1 MKKIRLAAA
10 FMAVMLLLSVSAT
23 AFAEGFGVYEWS
35 AAGTAMGDNYMFAED
50 DPAVLAYNPS
60 AITKLDGSYISF
72 GASWINPA
80 TSISF
85 ANGPLNAGRSSVYDN
100 EYSPALAPYFYYA
113 KQVSSNGWFGLAVFP
128 RFGNNIEYDDAWAGR
143 YDTIFSEIKG
153 VTIQPTY
160 AFKIGSKLSAAVGL
174 DINYVKLKM
183 RKNTPAM
190 AGAAGYLG
198 DLQSLI
204 EGDSTNLGWV
214 ASLTYDFN
222 KKTSAGIT
230 YRARVKQTM
239 DADAAFFGRLAM
251 FGDYRLDTK
260 AHGTVTLPDSISFG
274 IGHKFNDRTR
284 MEINATWTNW
294 STFKALNMNFDDK
307 ILGIIDSTSV
317 QKDWK
322 SAWRIGIGL
331 EHKLS
336 EKWSLLCGYVFDE
349 SPVPDHRMDFMVPT
363 GDRHRGSIGFKYR
376 PNENSELSFAYT
388 AIWAGK
394 RDVYS
399 QLNNMDFTEAH
410 IYDGLTQVVS
420 LGYTIKLK

>member
-1 MKKIRLAAA
+1 MKKIRLTAVLMAA
-10 FMAVMLLLSVSAT
+10 MLLLSVSSS

-72 GASWINPA
+72 GTSWINPA

-85 ANGPLNAGRSSVYDN
+85 TNGPLNAGRSSEYDN
-100 EYSPALAPYFYYA
+100 SYSPAFTPYFYFT
-113 KQVSSNGWFGLAVFP
+113 KKVSSNGWFGLAAFP

-143 YDTIFSEIKG
+143 YDTIFSGVKG
-153 VTIQPTY
+153 ITIQPTY

-174 DINYVKLKM
+174 DINYVGLKM
-183 RKNTPAM
+183 RKDTPAM

-204 EGDSTNLGWV
+204 EGHSTNLGWV

-222 KKTSAGIT
+222 EKTSAAIT
-230 YRARVKQTM
+230 YRAKVKQTM
-239 DADAAFFGRLAM
+239 DADAAFYGRLAM
-251 FGDYRLDTK
+251 FGDYRLDTQ
-260 AHGTVTLPDSISFG
+260 AHGIVTLPDSVSIG

-284 MEINATWTNW
+284 MEINAIWTNW
-294 STFKALNMNFDDK
+294 STFNALNMTFDDK
-307 ILGIIDSTSV
+307 VLGMIDSTNSI
-317 QKDWK
+317 KEWK
-322 SAWRIGIGL
+322 AAWRIGIGF

-336 EKWSLLCGYVFDE
+336 DKWSLLCGYVFDQ
-349 SPVPDHRMDFMVPT
+349 SPVPDERMDFMVPT

-376 PNENSELSFAYT
+376 PTENSELAFAYT
-388 AIWAGK
+388 AIWAGN
-394 RDVYS
+394 RNVSS
-399 QLNNMDFTEAH
+399 QLNGMDFTDAH
-410 IYDGLTQVVS
+410 IHDGLTQVVS